1 MTPEEIKNHRRLNF
15 RQTNAYAMQY
25 GALMGVYVVV
35 AEACFVLGL
44 KVNVLMSVQSLLTL
58 AYPFVLLM
66 LAFRFRKQVSEGL
79 PYSFGRGFFFTL
91 LVVLY
96 SGVWAALVAL
106 LYLQIFDHGYL
117 FQTYL
122 ELITRPDMVKAMQE
136 SGLTAQ
142 VQASTGGLTPAQVVE
157 HLQQTPA
164 SVFAAIILYAFI
176 LSAPIFSLIS
186 GLLTMRGNRRTY

>member
-1 MTPEEIKNHRRLNF
+1 MTPEEIKRHRRLNF
-15 RQTNAYAMQY
+15 RQTNAFAMQY
-25 GALMGVYVVV
+25 GAIMGLYVFA

-44 KVNVLMSVQSLLTL
+44 KIGGLMTLQTLLTL
-58 AYPFVLLM
+58 AYPAVIIW

-96 SGVWAALVAL
+96 SGIWASLAALI
-106 LYLQIFDHGYL
+106 YLQFFDGGYM

-122 ELITRPDMVKAMQE
+122 EVISRPDTVKAMQA

-142 VQASTGGLTPAQVVE
+142 IQASSGGLTPAQIVE
-157 HLQQTPA
+157 QLQHTPA
-164 SVFAAIILYAFI
+164 SVFAATILYFFI
-176 LSAPIFSLIS
+176 LTAPVFSLVA
-186 GLLTMRGNRRTY
+186 GLFTMRGARRSY